1 MKKFLCGQGQEKLQ
15 AKIAAT
21 ILACV
26 LTISSVPHLLFA
38 QTAPAS
44 PVSAFPKALL
54 YVTSSKRAIASLK
67 AHVTSGD
74 IVAPQTYAS
83 TPAGKLLGKP
93 NAQILQAS
101 RDAGADIMPLISN
114 QNFSQ
119 PGINTF
125 LHSGSAQDK
134 LIASLI
140 AEANDKKYIGYQYD
154 FEHIP
159 SYDRDLYSAFVAKS
173 APLFHNA
180 GLKLSVAIAPIHSEN
195 PSDLPLSSW
204 NNWTGAFDYSSLGA
218 SADFVSVMAYDDALS
233 VGPTASIPWVTQVA
247 NYTLAHIPAEK
258 VSFGIPFYAW
268 VRNTNTGKRVSI
280 VGYPALA
287 SMLDKGTYINKG
299 WSDDLGVP
307 WVMYKVNGRVLT
319 AWYED
324 SQSFQKKIDLIQNNH
339 MAGYSVWALG
349 LEDPK
354 VWDVVTAMRD
364 AASQVAVR

>member
-15 AKIAAT
+15 AKIAAA

-38 QTAPAS
+38 QTTPTL

>member
-1 MKKFLCGQGQEKLQ
+1 M
-15 AKIAAT
+15 
-21 ILACV
+21 
-26 LTISSVPHLLFA
+26 
-38 QTAPAS
+38 
-44 PVSAFPKALL
+44 
-54 YVTSSKRAIASLK
+54 
-67 AHVTSGD
+67 
-74 IVAPQTYAS
+74 
-83 TPAGKLLGKP
+83 GKP
-93 NAQILQAS
+93 NAQILQIA
-101 RDAGADIMPLISN
+101 RDANADIMPLISN

-125 LHSGSAQDK
+125 LHSPAAQDK
-134 LIASLI
+134 LITALI
-140 AEANDKKYIGYQYD
+140 AEAATQKYMGYQYD

-180 GLKLSVAIAPIHSEN
+180 GLQLSVAIAPIHSEN
-195 PSDLPLSSW
+195 PNDLPASSW
-204 NNWTGAFDYSSLGA
+204 QNWTGAFDYSSIGA

-247 NYTLAHIPAEK
+247 NYTLAHIPANK

-287 SMLDKGTYINKG
+287 SILDKGTYLNKG
-299 WSDDLGVP
+299 WSDTLGVP
-307 WVMYKVNGRVLT
+307 WVMYKRNGRVLT

-324 SQSFQKKIDLIQNNH
+324 SESFSKKMDLIQNDH